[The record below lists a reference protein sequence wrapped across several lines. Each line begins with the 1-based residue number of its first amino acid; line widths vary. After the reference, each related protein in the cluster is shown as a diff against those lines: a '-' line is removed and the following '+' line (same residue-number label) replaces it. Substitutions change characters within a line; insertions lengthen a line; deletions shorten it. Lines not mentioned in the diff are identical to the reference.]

1 MAKMVVKELIQSDLN
16 AKNLSA
22 SLSKILENTNRE
34 RIQMDYNALK
44 IKLGVKGASNKVA
57 DLIMKSIAE

>member
-1 MAKMVVKELIQSDLN
+1 MAKMVVKELIQTDLYT
-16 AKNLSA
+16 KNLSS

-34 RIQMDYNALK
+34 KIQMDYNALK